1 MFNCIKMELY
11 KSIHNRYFGVSLF
24 ALDILVLI
32 HIIKA
37 VVPYYGMIYGEY
49 PETVFNHWIGLQIS
63 SVANIYYM
71 VVVGCATLPIGMAY
85 IEEKRHGYFNQ
96 LLSRTNRIRIFV
108 SKLIAYVATS
118 FLVTTIPLLLD
129 YMIAS
134 AFLPSIRPIA
144 ATFYYSVGGDSFL
157 SGLFF
162 RYPTLYLLIYIGIDG
177 ILVAAFSLLVIPAAK
192 VINNKYAVVCCPMV
206 VFIAMKIVFGFMGLN
221 EYIPMCIL
229 YPSISDG
236 ITLYNV
242 ILEIVVVGAI
252 GVIGMFY
259 EVYNYE
265 T

>member
-1 MFNCIKMELY
+1 MLNCIKMELY
-11 KSIHNRYFGVSLF
+11 KSIHNRYFVVSLI
-24 ALDILVLI
+24 ALDILVMV

-71 VVVGCATLPIGMAY
+71 VVVGCATLPIGMTY
-85 IEEKRHGYFNQ
+85 VEEKRHGYFNQ
-96 LLSRTNRIRIFV
+96 LISRMSRIRIVV
-108 SKLIAYVATS
+108 SKLIAYATTS
-118 FLVTTIPLLLD
+118 FLVATIPLLLD

-134 AFLPSIRPIA
+134 AFLPSIRPVA
-144 ATFYYSVGGDSFL
+144 ATLYYSIGGDSFL

-162 RYPTLYLLIYIGIDG
+162 RYPTVYLLVYIGIDG
-177 ILVAAFSLLVIPAAK
+177 ILVAAFSLLVIPASK
-192 VINNKYAVVCCPMV
+192 VINNIFAVVCCPTA
-206 VFIAMKIVFGFMGLN
+206 VFIAFKIICGFLRLN
-221 EYIPMCIL
+221 EYIPMSIL

-242 ILEIVVVGAI
+242 ILEIVVVGSI
-252 GVIGMFY
+252 GVIGIFY